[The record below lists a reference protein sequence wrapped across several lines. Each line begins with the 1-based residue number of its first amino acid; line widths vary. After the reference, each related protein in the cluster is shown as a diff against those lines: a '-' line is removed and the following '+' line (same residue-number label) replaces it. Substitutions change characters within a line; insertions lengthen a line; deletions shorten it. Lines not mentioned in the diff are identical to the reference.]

1 MATLVSNKQ
10 MVLSFEDTPL
20 SDWFN
25 KNRVN
30 LTLFIVVVFGGI
42 YALEQWPSWQAGKQ
56 AESWALYQT
65 ISGDVDID
73 ENLGEKLAQAE
84 QDQLTYQWFVYTTT
98 RLALRAENT
107 AALNMLKSHLEKI
120 AASAEGKTWVAN
132 NNGQTRPIAEILLD
146 AINGSSA
153 SSLIFENPTPSG
165 NSYAITISD
174 SNEKSYSITV
184 SMFSEAP
191 VSSENFAANIDGMV
205 GSEITNFNNIS
216 LTVENGLS
224 EDAPTIAI
232 DRARLFHSAGVLCT
246 IAGEDRDGSQKAN
259 TVQIMLEDNFYADGR
274 SSVFGVVTSGLA
286 EIKEAIAGLDD
297 EQKLT
302 VTAVIK
308 A

>member
-1 MATLVSNKQ
+1 MATLASNKQ

-25 KNRVN
+25 KNRVS

-65 ISGDVDID
+65 ISGDVNID

-98 RLALRAENT
+98 RLALQAKNT
-107 AALNMLKSHLEKI
+107 DALNMLKSHLEKI

-132 NNGQTRPIAEILLD
+132 NNGQTRPISEILLD
-146 AINGSSA
+146 AINGSDA
-153 SSLIFENPTPSG
+153 DSLIFKNPAPSG
-165 NSYAITISD
+165 DSYTITISD
-174 SNEKSYSITV
+174 SNENSYSVTV
-184 SMFSEAP
+184 SMFSESP
-191 VSSENFAANIDGMV
+191 VSSENFAANIGGMV
-205 GSEITNFNNIS
+205 GEEINNFNNIS

-224 EDAPTIAI
+224 EDTATIAI
-232 DRARLFHSAGVLCT
+232 DRSRLFHSAGVLCT
-246 IAGEDRDGSQKAN
+246 VAGEDRDGSQKAN
-259 TVQIMLEDNFYADGR
+259 TIQIMLKDNFYADGQ
-274 SSVFGVVTSGLA
+274 SSVFGVVTSGLE
-286 EIKEAIAGLDD
+286 EIKEAVAGLDG

-302 VTAVIK
+302 VTAVAK

>member
-65 ISGDVDID
+65 ISGDVNLD

-98 RLALRAENT
+98 RLALQAKNT
-107 AALNMLKSHLEKI
+107 DALNMLKSHLEKI

-146 AINGSSA
+146 AINGSGA
-153 SSLIFENPTPSG
+153 NSLSFENPTPSG
-165 NSYAITISD
+165 DSYAITISD
-174 SNEKSYSITV
+174 SDEKSYSVTV

-191 VSSENFAANIDGMV
+191 VSSENFAANIEGMV

-232 DRARLFHSAGVLCT
+232 DRARLFHSAGALCT
-246 IAGEDRDGSQKAN
+246 VAGKDRDGSQKAN
-259 TVQIMLEDNFYADGR
+259 TVQIMLEDNFYADGQ
-274 SSVFGVVTSGLA
+274 SSVFGVVTSGLE
-286 EIKEAIAGLDD
+286 EIKEAVAGLDGD
-297 EQKLT
+297 QKLT
-302 VTAVIK
+302 VTAVAK